1 MTQQQEALLHL
12 WAAVI
17 QVAVSDILAARNSRY
32 DAEKRASLAWV
43 QSDDRHARSFLWACD
58 MLSINP
64 LAVRDLCVNN
74 PSEVCTGRV
83 GLGNMHT

>member
-17 QVAVSDILAARNSRY
+17 QVAVSDILAARGSRY

-43 QSDDRHARSFLWACD
+43 QSDDRHTRSFLWACD

-64 LAVRDLCVNN
+64 LAVCDRCVNS
-74 PSEVCTGRV
+74 PSEGYTGRAT
-83 GLGNMHT
+83 LGSMHT